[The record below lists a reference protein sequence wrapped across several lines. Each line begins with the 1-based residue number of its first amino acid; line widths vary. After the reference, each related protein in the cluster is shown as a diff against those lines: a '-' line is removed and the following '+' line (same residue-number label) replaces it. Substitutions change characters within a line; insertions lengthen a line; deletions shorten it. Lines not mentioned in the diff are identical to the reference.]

1 MTPKEQNETIQVSLL
16 LLAAQIVT
24 VILLSMGYLI

>member
-1 MTPKEQNETIQVSLL
+1 MTPKEQSEALHVMLL

-24 VILLSMGYLI
+24 MILMSMGYLI